1 MTLIK
6 EVLRIAVMGVKFFN
20 VMVPLEDMM
29 VFMDANT
36 MSEQYL
42 QFYLYETC
50 TQKGSKLA
58 YRLND
63 ESNGVLFIR
72 CIVVI

>member
-1 MTLIK
+1 
-6 EVLRIAVMGVKFFN
+6 MGVKFFN

-36 MSEQYL
+36 VELEYRCVRSEQYL